1 MNAYQFFT
9 GAVIGIVSGWLY
21 ERTRSLW
28 PSILLHAAFNSFV
41 VFSVNIDVGG
51 SAATWLGLS
60 FITSIAGALWLM
72 RVLESDSVGP
82 RTELKRP

>member
-1 MNAYQFFT
+1 
-9 GAVIGIVSGWLY
+9 VVRSSLWVY

-51 SAATWLGLS
+51 SPATWLGLS
-60 FITSIAGALWLM
+60 FMGCIAGGLWLVRM
-72 RVLESDSVGP
+72 LESNDMNP
-82 RTELKRP
+82 TDELRRP